1 MSSEGTLGQ
10 VRELGQL
17 GFPVSAVA
25 QLLEMPEKEVFAQ
38 FTEKRG
44 ELYSAYT
51 AGRIQG
57 MVDVRRTIY
66 ASALNSSSPALEKML
81 EFFRKSEYENTEI
94 WEE

>member
-1 MSSEGTLGQ
+1 MTNEEHDS
-10 VRELGQL
+10 VFELGKL
-17 GFPVSAVA
+17 GFPISAVA
-25 QLLEMPEKEVFAQ
+25 QLMELPEKEVFAQ

-57 MVDVRRTIY
+57 MVDIRRTIQ

-81 EFFRKSEYENTEI
+81 EFFRQSEYENTDI